1 MGYFDF
7 LADAAFSKGA
17 SGNTLYYPWR
27 AFGSGF
33 IIESE
38 ETHEQ
43 IRKFYKKMY
52 MVMLVGIVTS
62 QMALGF
68 WPSAALL
75 PFCGVWYYFAVKK
88 ITKEL
93 PRTTEKFRF
102 AESLKNPAK
111 SLNWPTLI
119 LLEVFSI
126 GFVAGGIWLLQSGRD
141 QLFLF
146 ASIGL
151 FGFCGVV
158 FGYMIWV
165 KHGLAGKPDPF
176 DLP

>member
-7 LADAAFSKGA
+7 VADAAFSKGA
-17 SGNTLYYPWR
+17 SGNTIYYPWR
-27 AFGSGF
+27 ACGPGF
-33 IIESE
+33 IIQSE

-43 IRKFYKKMY
+43 IRKFYKKFY

-68 WPSAALL
+68 WPAAGLL
-75 PFCGVWYYFAVKK
+75 PFFGVWYYFAVKK
-88 ITKEL
+88 LTKEL
-93 PRTTEKFRF
+93 PKTTEKSRF
-102 AESLKNPAK
+102 AESFQNSAK

-141 QLFLF
+141 QLPLF
-146 ASIGL
+146 ASIGF

-158 FGYMIWV
+158 FGYMI
-165 KHGLAGKPDPF
+165 LAKI
-176 DLP
+176 LQE